1 MRKILAILGALFIVT
16 GVKAQK
22 SNMQKETVK
31 PQADSLVK
39 AGANKQLNKPA
50 IQQKDAKI
58 APVTKDALTAKI
70 APVSQKAIK
79 WTPAQH

>member
-1 MRKILAILGALFIVT
+1 MRKILAILGALLIVT

-22 SNMQKETVK
+22 SNVRKETVK

-39 AGANKQLNKPA
+39 VNANKQLNKPA

-58 APVTKDALTAKI
+58 APVTKDAPTAKI
-70 APVSQKAIK
+70 APVSQKAVK
-79 WTPAQH
+79 WAPVQH